1 MEELKNLVY
10 SRELRWNEAIAIG
23 LRLFFYNIRTV
34 ILGMIV
40 IALPISLLL
49 NLIQV
54 RMVNA
59 NEILQQLSA
68 AATVT
73 ENQLY
78 AVMQEVMTTSLLL
91 MAVTVF
97 LEPIFVIGVA
107 KATKWRLESR
117 QANYGA
123 VFRQAMLLEP
133 IVVKVGIV
141 YMALFFLGSFLVIP
155 AIYLD
160 VVWCFYLYCIA
171 LGKRRGID
179 ALGHSR
185 ILVRGRWWRTFGFLI
200 ALGIFSFG
208 WNGILQMLFTLFP
221 SNFVT
226 GTIYTCATY
235 LTQGLIVSSMTVLY
249 LNRESALFGMDA
261 LQEEDAEAEDPVA
274 R

>member
-123 VFRQAMLLEP
+123 VF
-133 IVVKVGIV
+133 
-141 YMALFFLGSFLVIP
+141 
-155 AIYLD
+155 
-160 VVWCFYLYCIA
+160 W
-171 LGKRRGID
+171 
-179 ALGHSR
+179 
-185 ILVRGRWWRTFGFLI
+185 
-200 ALGIFSFG
+200 
-208 WNGILQMLFTLFP
+208 
-221 SNFVT
+221 
-226 GTIYTCATY
+226 
-235 LTQGLIVSSMTVLY
+235 
-249 LNRESALFGMDA
+249 
-261 LQEEDAEAEDPVA
+261 
-274 R
+274 